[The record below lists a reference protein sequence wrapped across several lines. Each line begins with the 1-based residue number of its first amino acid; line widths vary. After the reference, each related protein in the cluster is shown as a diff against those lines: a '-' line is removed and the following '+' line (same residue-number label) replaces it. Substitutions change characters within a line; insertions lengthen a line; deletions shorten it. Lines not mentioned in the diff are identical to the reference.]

1 MNGLISF
8 EHIALQPVSR
18 EILDLNTV
26 SQNYGLILSEEEARE
41 LSDTRNTALTENERI
56 ETGVGAVAKIIKRF
70 CTSHYVTQENY
81 PQILNEVTALFYYIK
96 TDTADKISD
105 NDLIDEL
112 FKRFELRCH
121 GSVDTL
127 VSVEGERIIRMVN
140 SGDHYYE
147 WYADRD
153 ELDYDSG
160 TGAREAPSTSVYE
173 AYGENYFKDEDDDL
187 RADGSR
193 ADHDNYEDDV
203 FYDYDEDDSF
213 DVDAFDEFYDADR
226 AMNDERNDYENPD
239 AAREYDDKDDY
250 AYLNEEED
258 YE

>member
-1 MNGLISF
+1 MNGLIAF

-18 EILDLNTV
+18 EILDLNAV
-26 SQNYGLILSEEEARE
+26 SQNYGLVLNEEEARE

-56 ETGVGAVAKIIKRF
+56 ETGVGAVAKIVRRF

-81 PQILNEVTALFYYIK
+81 PHILNEVTALFYYIK

-105 NDLIDEL
+105 DELIDEL
-112 FKRFELRCH
+112 FRRFELRCN
-121 GSVDTL
+121 GSIDTL

-173 AYGENYFKDEDDDL
+173 AYGETYFDDEDDDL

-193 ADHDNYEDDV
+193 VDHNYYEDDDE
-203 FYDYDEDDSF
+203 YDYDEDDIF
-213 DVDAFDEFYDADR
+213 DVDAFDEFYDYDR
-226 AMNDERNDYENPD
+226 AANDERNDYENPD
-239 AAREYDDKDDY
+239 AAREYDAKDDY